1 MESVVKKSLKFLIG
15 DIHGRM
21 GRIEAAR
28 HIQARSY
35 LELSGLGL
43 VGLSI
48 YRLAPAHLINK
59 PTQVGPEYLSII
71 ERTIIYFGKFISN
84 YK

>member
-15 DIHGRM
+15 DIHGRV

-43 VGLSI
+43 SI

-59 PTQVGPEYLSII
+59 TKQVGPDYLSII
-71 ERTIIYFGKFISN
+71 ERSIIYFGKFISN